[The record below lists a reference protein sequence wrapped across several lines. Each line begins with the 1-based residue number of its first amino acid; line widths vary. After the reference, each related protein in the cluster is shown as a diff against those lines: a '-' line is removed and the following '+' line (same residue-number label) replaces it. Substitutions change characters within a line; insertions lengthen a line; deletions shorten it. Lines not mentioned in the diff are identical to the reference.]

1 MPDSRTEKLATFV
14 AWSQAHITGDEKGQA
29 QIFLDRL
36 MQAFGHAGSLDVG
49 GSPEFRI
56 RKATED
62 GGGTSFADY
71 VWKPVVLIEM
81 KKRGVNLAK
90 HYRQAFDYWA
100 RTVPGRPRY
109 VVLCNFDEFQVYDF
123 ETQMDSPVGR
133 VALVDLPEH
142 FGPLAFLFPGQP
154 KPVFDN
160 DHVAVTREAAANLSK
175 CFNKL
180 VKRGVERSLAQ
191 RFTLQMLVALFAED
205 IDLLDKY
212 LVTRLLDDCDAASSY
227 DLLGNLFTEMNTPGT
242 TPGGRF
248 KGVPYF
254 NGGLFAQPA
263 RLELTDTEIVL
274 LRECT
279 KSDWSKVQPEIFGVI
294 FEHSLEKE
302 ERHAWGV
309 HYTSPED
316 IMKIVTPTIV
326 EPWREQIEGAKTLK
340 RLRELVDR
348 LSHFRVLDPACG
360 SGNFLYI
367 AYRELKRLEARLF
380 ERMEEEF
387 KSEAKQAGQM
397 RLSFLSAQNFYGIDI
412 TPFAV
417 ELAKVTM
424 MIARKF
430 AIDELHITEAALPLD
445 NLDQN
450 FRTADALLTSEGR
463 APAPPHLPEG
473 VGRAGAQPSEWV
485 RTPWPQVDVIIGNPP
500 FLGAKR
506 LKPEHGPDY
515 VNRIR
520 VLYPEVPGMADFC
533 VYWFRRAHD
542 HLPACTVADPVVGR
556 AGLVGTQNIRNNQ
569 SRVGGLDHVVR
580 DGTIVEAI
588 DNQPW
593 SGEANVHVSIANWAK
608 TQDAALLPKT
618 RRLWFKV
625 EQSAAA
631 KKLRKAA
638 GKSATKD
645 YELSFREVA
654 HINSALSDEADL
666 SEAPALSCNT
676 EPQRCF
682 TGQMIGHDSFL
693 ISDAQR
699 TELLRKDAKTAEIT
713 FPYLNG
719 REFLAG
725 DGLLDRYVID
735 FSQRDQLQAATYS
748 AAFEWVMKNVLP
760 DRETN
765 AKEGMDADGNM
776 RPHHKQFLARWWQ
789 LAFPRVEL
797 MAQVG
802 RLSRFIVCSR
812 VTKRPVFVFVSP
824 HIRPGDALSCFTF
837 EDDYSFGVLQSSAHW
852 QWFVAK
858 CSKLTER
865 LRYSPESV
873 FDTFPWPQTPS
884 AAQVEAVAAA
894 GREVRRIRAEA
905 LPKMKGGLR
914 ALYRTLEL
922 PGANPLKAAHA
933 ALDAAVLAAYGFTP
947 KADLLAQLLT
957 LNREVATRVERTEP
971 VTAPGI
977 PSSYSNPN
985 SLLTN
990 DCIAPV
996 P

>member
-1 MPDSRTEKLATFV
+1 MSDARSEKLATFV
-14 AWSQAHITGDEKGQA
+14 AWAAAHITGDEKGQA

-36 MQAFGHAGSLDVG
+36 FQAFGHGGSLDVG
-49 GSPEFRI
+49 GEPEFRI

-81 KKRGVNLAK
+81 KKRGVKLAK

-133 VALVDLPEH
+133 VALVDLAEH

-160 DHVAVTREAAANLSK
+160 DHVAVTREAAAGLAK

-180 VKRGVERSLAQ
+180 VKRGVERPLAQ

-212 LVTRLLDDCDAASSY
+212 LVTRLLDDCDAPTSY
-227 DLLGNLFTEMNTPGT
+227 DLLGNLFIEMNTPGI

-248 KGVPYF
+248 RGVPYF

-274 LRECT
+274 LRQCA

-340 RLRELVDR
+340 RLRELIDR

-380 ERMEEEF
+380 ERMAEEF
-387 KSEAKQAGQM
+387 KSEAKQVGQM

-450 FRTADALLTSEGR
+450 FRAGDALTTT
-463 APAPPHLPEG
+463 
-473 VGRAGAQPSEWV
+473 GADGATV
-485 RTPWPQVDVIIGNPP
+485 RTPWPTVDVIIGNPP

-520 VLYPEVPGMADFC
+520 ALYPEVPGMADFC
-533 VYWFRRAHD
+533 VYWIRRAHD
-542 HLPACTVADPVVGR
+542 HLPACTAADPVAGR

-580 DGTIVEAI
+580 DGTIIEAVE
-588 DNQPW
+588 NQPW

-618 RRLWFKV
+618 KLLWFKV
-625 EQSAAA
+625 EPSPAA

-638 GKSATKD
+638 GKSAAKD
-645 YELSFREVA
+645 YELSYRNVSS
-654 HINSALSDEADL
+654 INSALSDKADVGT
-666 SEAPALSCNT
+666 AHVLSCNQ
-676 EPQRCF
+676 EPKRVFQGV
-682 TGQMIGHDSFL
+682 TPGHDGFVL
-693 ISDAQR
+693 TADEKANIEADGISGEVIRA
-699 TELLRKDAKTAEIT
+699 
-713 FPYLNG
+713 YLTG
-719 REFLAG
+719 RELVTG
-725 DGLLDRYVID
+725 DGTPERYIID
-735 FSQRDQLQAATYS
+735 FQRRSILEVQKYKR
-748 AAFEWVMKNVLP
+748 AFERVQTLVLP
-760 DRETN
+760 DRTRKAE
-765 AKEGMDADGNM
+765 EGKDADGNV
-776 RPHHKQFLARWWQ
+776 RPHHRGFLERWWA
-789 LAFPRVEL
+789 LSWDRKEL
-797 MAQVG
+797 FSGFA
-802 RLSRFIVCSR
+802 RLSGRFIACSR
-812 VTKRPVFVFVSP
+812 VTKRPIFMFLTTSIWPSDKVQAFLL
-824 HIRPGDALSCFTF
+824 D
-837 EDDYSFGVLQSSAHW
+837 DDYSFGILQSSAHW
-852 QWFVAK
+852 QWFLEK
-858 CSKLTER
+858 CSKLKSDFS
-865 LRYSPESV
+865 YSIESV

-884 AAQVEAVAAA
+884 AEQVEAVAAA
-894 GREVRRIRAEA
+894 GREVRHIRTEA
-905 LPKMKGGLR
+905 LSKMKGGLR

-922 PGANPLKAAHA
+922 PGANPLKAAHIT
-933 ALDAAVLAAYGFTP
+933 LDAAVLAAYGFSP
-947 KADLLAQLLT
+947 RADLLAQLLA
-957 LNREVATRVERTEP
+957 LNREVAARLTRAAT

-977 PSSYSNPN
+977 PPAFPN
-985 SLLTN
+985 HKTLVTS
-990 DCIAPV
+990 DCIRPAT
-996 P
+996 